1 MIFKSLKNDHL
12 CPNFWSIIC
21 RNQDFEFQTEILPIS
36 PFHKCFSQ
44 LSPFFKSSPEKKLGQ
59 IVVKFVIFEDIVVI
73 TRPEKIWQNGPFFT
87 PAKVKK
93 VSQIVVFFTIFER
106 IVSKPEKNPSQTVQF
121 GVFVGVTFTSRP
133 EKNLGQRVKGKK
145 IRLW

>member
-1 MIFKSLKNDHL
+1 MLWV
-12 CPNFWSIIC
+12 PA
-21 RNQDFEFQTEILPIS
+21 FQTKILPNS
-36 PFHKCFSQ
+36 PIKKIHSCFSK
-44 LSPFFKSSPEKKLGQ
+44 LSPFFTSSPEKKLGQ

-121 GVFVGVTFTSRP
+121 GVFEGVIFTSRP
-133 EKNLGQRVKGKK
+133 EKNLGQRVEGKK
-145 IRLW
+145 IRL

>member
-1 MIFKSLKNDHL
+1 M
-12 CPNFWSIIC
+12 PN
-21 RNQDFEFQTEILPIS
+21 S

-44 LSPFFKSSPEKKLGQ
+44 LSPFFTSSPEKKVGQ

-121 GVFVGVTFTSRP
+121 GVFVGVTFTSRL
-133 EKNLGQRVKGKK
+133 EKNLGQSVKGIKNQTL
-145 IRLW
+145 INF